1 MLKARDF
8 RYDAYQKL
16 SGIWNTFAL
25 IALIYA
31 LVVGVLNVVPIAGSV
46 AALVLGGPL
55 TYGVNAIALNVI
67 RRKNI
72 AIEQLFQGFYNFIN
86 TMLLYL
92 LNTIFTALWSLLFII
107 PGIVAAYSY
116 RMSYFIMYDN
126 PSIAPDAARKASI
139 EMMRGNKWRLFCLDF
154 SFIGWYLLSVLTFGI
169 LSFWVLPY
177 HYSAT
182 AAFYQS
188 LIAERYSE
196 PSGRNF
202 NGDNSD
208 NAYNGAQPS
217 DPFDNSG
224 INTDST
230 F

>member
-1 MLKARDF
+1 
-8 RYDAYQKL
+8 
-16 SGIWNTFAL
+16 
-25 IALIYA
+25 
-31 LVVGVLNVVPIAGSV
+31 
-46 AALVLGGPL
+46 
-55 TYGVNAIALNVI
+55 
-67 RRKNI
+67 
-72 AIEQLFQGFYNFIN
+72 
-86 TMLLYL
+86 
-92 LNTIFTALWSLLFII
+92 
-107 PGIVAAYSY
+107 
-116 RMSYFIMYDN
+116 MYDN

-196 PSGRNF
+196 PSGQNF